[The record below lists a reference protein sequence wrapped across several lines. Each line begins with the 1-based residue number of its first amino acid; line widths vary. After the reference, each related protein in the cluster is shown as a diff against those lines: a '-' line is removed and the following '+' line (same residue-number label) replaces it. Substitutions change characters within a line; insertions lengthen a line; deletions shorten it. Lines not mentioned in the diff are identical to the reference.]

1 MKQIKF
7 ILLAMFAIVFVSN
20 CKKNSVDVLVEQEK
34 KETKIPENFFAEA
47 KVPGVVD
54 NKDNENATTIN
65 AAAPLAGGLD
75 LNNGE
80 DQVILGNQ
88 LTNPYTL
95 TNMQNAATIIYGGTA
110 PILVPT
116 HKYVRFKPANGDQ
129 FDELEDNQ
137 DLELQDY
144 PMDYDVVQDGDYYQD
159 PNLGTEDIGWLY
171 AAVPI
176 NYTPPAGIQYEV
188 LTTLHLTE
196 NALLE
201 DMAESLASGLI
212 YTYFKNSNGTI
223 TITRNDNGSTI
234 TMRPPNPCEVLPSDD
249 PNYCGGW
256 GGGGGGGGGGGVPPV
271 VDGGI
276 FVQEQTICG
285 QPFRD
290 VPLRQARVV
299 AKRWFKVWRGYTDD
313 NGDFTVTKRFK
324 NKVKVIV
331 KTKNNEAKVCKVR
344 GIRLWQ
350 MLFPAKRRIGVFNNN
365 ELPNIRYVFN
375 KPTDG
380 NANNK
385 ELTYWAAATTHNSIV
400 EFRQYT
406 SEFGLTQPPS
416 KLKVMVT
423 NWGGGFRNTGAAP
436 MWNKCH
442 NNVVQTLWAATFIAG
457 GSIGGAIIGGTIAVA
472 NTLKNRMDVIIGY
485 TSDDY
490 NCLLTT
496 PQLKS
501 IVYHELGHAQH
512 YSQAGCSFWESYRNA
527 ITVELSKLNQAA
539 VHPYGT
545 GNDAST
551 APILAT
557 GEMWGNHCEKWYSE
571 RHYSGA
577 TPSNVLSLI
586 QGRFFVN
593 AGSPTTIYNGT
604 ITNSIAGLNA
614 NYAALESYNPTG
626 GGVWPWIPEGL
637 CYDLFDNRN
646 DNNVNAVIDNTNGFT
661 INQCFNALQTDV
673 QSIPAFRDRLL
684 QQNGNLQQAQVTQLF
699 QRYGY

>member
-7 ILLAMFAIVFVSN
+7 IIPIFVILTIIVS
-20 CKKNSVDVLVEQEK
+20 CKKNLGEANSRQENK
-34 KETKIPENFFAEA
+34 DEIQIPENFFAQA
-47 KVPGVVD
+47 KVPGVI
-54 NKDNENATTIN
+54 NNSNNENNNITN
-65 AAAPLAGGLD
+65 AAAPAPGGFD

-80 DQVILGNQ
+80 DEVILGNQ
-88 LTNPYTL
+88 LTNPYTVS
-95 TNMQNAATIIYGGTA
+95 NMQNAATIIYGGSA
-110 PILVPT
+110 PTIVAT
-116 HKYVRFKPANGDQ
+116 HKYVRFKPSDADQ

-159 PNLGTEDIGWLY
+159 PNLGTEEIGWLY
-171 AAVPI
+171 GVVPV
-176 NYTPPAGIQYEV
+176 NYSPPVGIQYEV
-188 LTTLHLTE
+188 ITTLHLTE
-196 NALLE
+196 NAILE

-212 YTYFKNSNGTI
+212 YTYFKNSNGTV
-223 TITRNDNGSTI
+223 TITRNDNGSSI
-234 TMRPPNPCEVLPSDD
+234 TMRPPNPCDLLPIDD
-249 PNYCGGW
+249 PNYCGS
-256 GGGGGGGGGGGVPPV
+256 GGGGGGGGGTPPT

-276 FVQEQTICG
+276 FAQEQTICG

-299 AKRWFKVWRGYTDD
+299 AKRWFKIWRGYTDD

-380 NANNK
+380 NAHNK
-385 ELTYWAAATTHNSIV
+385 ELTYWAAATTHNSVV

-406 SEFGLTQPPS
+406 TEFGLTQPLS
-416 KLKVMVT
+416 KLKEMVT
-423 NWGGGFRNTGAAP
+423 NWGFMRNAGAAP

-442 NNVVQTLWAATFIAG
+442 NNVIQTIWAATFIAG
-457 GSIGGAIIGGTIAVA
+457 GSIGGTIVGGTIAVA
-472 NTLKNRMDVIIGY
+472 NTLKNRMDLIIGY

-490 NCLLTT
+490 NCLLTS

-501 IVYHELGHAQH
+501 TVYHELGHAQH
-512 YSQAGCSFWESYRNA
+512 YAQAGCSFWEQYRMA
-527 ITVELSKLNQAA
+527 ITVELSKLDQPD
-539 VHPYGT
+539 VQPYGT
-545 GNDAST
+545 GNDGNT

-557 GEMWGNHCEKWYSE
+557 GEMWGNHCDKWYSE
-571 RHYSGA
+571 RHYAGGT
-577 TPSNVLSLI
+577 TPQNILSII
-586 QGRFFVN
+586 QGRLFVN
-593 AGSPTTIYNGT
+593 AGSPTTTYNGLN
-604 ITNSIAGLNA
+604 TNRIAGLNA
-614 NYAALESYNPTG
+614 NYAAAESYNPTNLNAI
-626 GGVWPWIPEGL
+626 WRWIPEGL
-637 CYDLFDNRN
+637 CYDLFDTRN
-646 DNNVNAVIDNTNGFT
+646 DAGAPILDNATGFT

-684 QQNGNLQQAQVTQLF
+684 QQNGNLQQTQVTQLF
-699 QRYGY
+699 QQYGY